1 MALGYMR
8 RHKKWLYVFLW
19 LVIAAFIVLY
29 VPALDPTGEGTPSE
43 VVVSVGGEPI
53 SVGEFQRA
61 YYQQRQYLSR
71 LYQGRLDEN
80 MLRQMNL
87 EEQVLQGLVS
97 ERLVQLEAERLGIT
111 ISDEAVQRAITT
123 SPEYQVDGRYV
134 GTAELRRRL
143 ELAGL
148 TEQSFVES
156 LRRQLVRERLEGLLG
171 DGVVVSDAEA
181 EREFRRRNET
191 VELEYVLAGAERFRG
206 EIEPT
211 DDMIASRFEAKR
223 ESYRIPEKRVV
234 SYLLLDREVL
244 RPLVT
249 VTDRDLALYY
259 QDHRDE
265 FLEEEEFC
273 ASHIL
278 VKVRTAA
285 GEGASDEGHG
295 EEEARRIALAL
306 LEQVQAGADFAS
318 LAKASS
324 EDQGSAANGGD
335 LGCFPSGRMVPEFD
349 DALYELEP
357 GQISELVRT
366 NFGYHVIRLDARREE
381 TTLPLADV
389 EDRVRLLVTEQKMR
403 ELGDEKSGALAA
415 ALSRGKT
422 LEEAAAAVGLEVQA
436 SEPFARGETP
446 PVLASPS
453 LVARVFEMEP
463 GAIEKEG
470 FPLPQG
476 AAFIALAG
484 VEPSRLPELDE
495 IRDDV
500 RGDIVEETA
509 FERAHE
515 LAGRVRERA
524 EAIGLERAANAVG
537 LVRKETLSPVAPG
550 QPLGDLG
557 TGIGLD
563 EAAFSLPVGTHGG
576 PVRTAD
582 GWAVLRVTERL
593 SFDPEAF
600 ERDKARVVASL
611 RQQKQSEVFQAY
623 VGSAQDRYEIRRNP
637 EAYRRALGRD
647 R

>member
-1 MALGYMR
+1 
-8 RHKKWLYVFLW
+8 
-19 LVIAAFIVLY
+19 
-29 VPALDPTGEGTPSE
+29 
-43 VVVSVGGEPI
+43 
-53 SVGEFQRA
+53 
-61 YYQQRQYLSR
+61 
-71 LYQGRLDEN
+71 
-80 MLRQMNL
+80 
-87 EEQVLQGLVS
+87 
-97 ERLVQLEAERLGIT
+97 
-111 ISDEAVQRAITT
+111 
-123 SPEYQVDGRYV
+123 
-134 GTAELRRRL
+134 
-143 ELAGL
+143 
-148 TEQSFVES
+148 
-156 LRRQLVRERLEGLLG
+156 
-171 DGVVVSDAEA
+171 
-181 EREFRRRNET
+181 
-191 VELEYVLAGAERFRG
+191 
-206 EIEPT
+206 
-211 DDMIASRFEAKR
+211 
-223 ESYRIPEKRVV
+223 
-234 SYLLLDREVL
+234 
-244 RPLVT
+244 
-249 VTDRDLALYY
+249 
-259 QDHRDE
+259 
-265 FLEEEEFC
+265 
-273 ASHIL
+273 
-278 VKVRTAA
+278 
-285 GEGASDEGHG
+285 
-295 EEEARRIALAL
+295 
-306 LEQVQAGADFAS
+306 
-318 LAKASS
+318 
-324 EDQGSAANGGD
+324 
-335 LGCFPSGRMVPEFD
+335 
-349 DALYELEP
+349 
-357 GQISELVRT
+357 
-366 NFGYHVIRLDARREE
+366 
-381 TTLPLADV
+381 
-389 EDRVRLLVTEQKMR
+389 
-403 ELGDEKSGALAA
+403 
-415 ALSRGKT
+415 
-422 LEEAAAAVGLEVQA
+422 
-436 SEPFARGETP
+436 
-446 PVLASPS
+446 
-453 LVARVFEMEP
+453 MEP